1 MRKALAITTNA
12 LKNSFRSKQTIFWM
26 IAFPLLFMLLFGYLY
41 SGAFAEEYRMDLAV
55 LNLDHPTGDPSQ
67 TGETATSLITG
78 LKESGLFTISTYNYT
93 SEPSADLPP
102 FFNMSKGEI
111 DGIMRIPDS
120 FSQNIT
126 LGYQTQLRIIINE
139 EDPNTMQI
147 NRGIVQGFLKG
158 FVKQIQEVRI
168 QFALQFMSE
177 YIPAENI
184 STAEE
189 YMKALGEPIV
199 LDLSGATP
207 TDEVTQLKF
216 FVPGIIGFIVLFTG
230 INFSAIPIAYE
241 RDKGTLQ
248 RILSTPTSAW
258 TVLVGKALAAMA
270 QIFLG
275 IVVVLAVGVTLFGVT
290 DLYWRLELMVPAIV
304 LASLNSI
311 GIGLIFSSIAK
322 DAEAANGIALAF
334 AMPMQF
340 FIGLY
345 FPLEVLPG
353 FIQAI
358 AKVFPLTH
366 GVEAIRQVMLY
377 DAGFGEVAATFII
390 LAVGALI
397 VFTVGVVTY
406 NLATK
411 RLA

>member
-1 MRKALAITTNA
+1 MRKVLAITTNA
-12 LKNSFRSKQTIFWM
+12 LKDSFRSKQTIFWM

-41 SGAFAEEYRMDLAV
+41 SGAFAEEYRMELAV
-55 LNLDHPTGDPSQ
+55 LNLDHPTGNPSQ
-67 TGETATSLITG
+67 TGETTAGLMTSLRQ
-78 LKESGLFTISTYNYT
+78 SDLFTISTYNYT

-102 FFNMSKGEI
+102 FLNISKGEL
-111 DGIMRIPDS
+111 DGIMVIPDG

-139 EDPNTMQI
+139 EDPNTMQL

-168 QFALQFMSE
+168 QFALQFISS
-177 YIPAENI
+177 YIPVENI
-184 STAEE
+184 STVEE
-189 YMKALGEPIV
+189 YMRALGEPIV
-199 LDLSGATP
+199 LDLSGAMP

-230 INFSAIPIAYE
+230 INFSAIPIAHE

-275 IVVVLAVGVTLFGVT
+275 IVVVLAVGVSLFGVT
-290 DLYWRLELMVPAIV
+290 DLYWRLELIVPCII
-304 LASLNSI
+304 LAGLNSI
-311 GIGLIFSSIAK
+311 GIGLIVSSVAK
-322 DAEAANGIALAF
+322 DAESASGIAIAF

-345 FPLEVLPG
+345 FPLEVMPG

-358 AKVFPLTH
+358 GKAFPLTY

-377 DAGFGEVAATFII
+377 DAGFVEVAATFGI
-390 LAVGALI
+390 LALGALVI
-397 VFTVGVVTY
+397 FAVGVMTY
-406 NLATK
+406 NWATK
-411 RLA
+411 KLA